1 MTIRCHRKTMGL
13 GTLAHVK
20 KTLPRLNDMRL
31 SLTSSS
37 FIISQRSRLNR
48 IWLSPKSKN
57 IARRVTTGA
66 VLIIHELVIHGM
78 YLGMTRGQITILPQP
93 EIQRS
98 FGGIPWK
105 TTTICDESCPSSMDL
120 TSGGKLPPQHK
131 HGTLDL

>member
-1 MTIRCHRKTMGL
+1 MTTDCTSKVDICQSEITYAYVYIWASHNIWCWNITAFFRRIPLLFTWKFGL
-13 GTLAHVK
+13 
-20 KTLPRLNDMRL
+20 
-31 SLTSSS
+31 
-37 FIISQRSRLNR
+37 
-48 IWLSPKSKN
+48 
-57 IARRVTTGA
+57 TTGA